1 MKDFERKQI
10 HCQADKEFKGW
21 YPKSEYAG
29 MSFSQFCNISETFNE
44 KYDRLTEEAKQRMD
58 KFIFGSEADRLF
70 EIFNKTG
77 VWYVDA
83 QLDAD
88 KRFNEQ
94 VSKLMGIKN

>member
-44 KYDRLTEEAKQRMD
+44 KYDRLTKEAKQRMD
-58 KFIFGSEADRLF
+58 EFIFGSEAQIAIERYNRL
-70 EIFNKTG
+70 
-77 VWYVDA
+77 
-83 QLDAD
+83 
-88 KRFNEQ
+88 
-94 VSKLMGIKN
+94 GIIYYEPNMYLED